1 MRQRGG
7 SVEKIEEEVAG
18 HLNLFIFGRRL
29 KTGFNRI
36 LPLNRISKWREADTH
51 LCVVSFGLISP

>member
-18 HLNLFIFGRRL
+18 HLNVFIFGRRL
-29 KTGFNRI
+29 R
-36 LPLNRISKWREADTH
+36 RD
-51 LCVVSFGLISP
+51 LIESYR